1 MRWLLTP
8 GLCLF
13 SLHGR
18 QAEIDELGFALVGD
32 QDVGSLDVAVG
43 DASFHAST

>member
-8 GLCLF
+8 GLCLVP
-13 SLHGR
+13 LHGG
-18 QAEIDELGFALVGD
+18 QAEIDELGLALVGD

-43 DASFHAST
+43 DPSFDANT